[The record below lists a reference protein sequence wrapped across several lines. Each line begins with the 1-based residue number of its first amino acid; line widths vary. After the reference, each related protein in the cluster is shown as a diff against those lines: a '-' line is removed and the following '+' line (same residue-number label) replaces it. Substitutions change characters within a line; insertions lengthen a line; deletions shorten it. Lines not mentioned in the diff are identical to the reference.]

1 MGKTREKRA
10 GKPREMQAE
19 QLTTLSG
26 HPHTHTD
33 THKKQLLGEIG
44 NTHRDTRLRQSQ
56 TI

>member
-33 THKKQLLGEIG
+33 THKKQSLGEIG